1 MRAAAHTS
9 HSESMANVLSNFSND
24 LAAAVARASAGVVS
38 VHGRPRIGTSGLVWR
53 KGFIL
58 TSSEGIRTDDPVKVL
73 FADGRSVDSHL
84 RGRDPGTDLALLEA
98 DTGSVSPL
106 EFTADNQLQAGQIV
120 LAVGRTSNTGPI
132 ASLGILSGVSG
143 EWKTWRGGKINPFVR
158 LDVSVYPT
166 SSGGAAVDASGS
178 LIGLVSTGLS
188 RSSVLAVTRSTID
201 RVAQQLHD
209 KGYVARGFLGIAL
222 QPVALPRD
230 LKQQLSSN
238 QESGILLLGV
248 EPEGPAGAAGLT
260 VGDILLDANGRA
272 ITDPE
277 ILAEVL
283 DNTAIG
289 AAVRFRVARG
299 GALREVEIH
308 IGERPRRGK

>member
-1 MRAAAHTS
+1 
-9 HSESMANVLSNFSND
+9 MANVFTNFSNE
-24 LAAAVARASAGVVS
+24 LAAAVARVSAGVVS

-58 TSSEGIRTDDPVKVL
+58 TSCEGIRIEDPIQVL
-73 FADGRSVDSHL
+73 FPDGRTVDAQL
-84 RGRDPGTDLALLEA
+84 KGRDPGTDLALLAA
-98 DTGSVSPL
+98 DTGNAAPL
-106 EFTADNQLQAGQIV
+106 EFAADNALQAGQIV

-143 EWKTWRGGKINPFVR
+143 EWKTWRGGKLNPFVR

-166 SSGGAAVDASGS
+166 SSGGAAVDASGG

-188 RSSVLAVTRSTID
+188 RSSVLVVTKTTID

-222 QPVALPRD
+222 QPVALPPD
-230 LKQQLSSN
+230 LKQQLQLD

-248 EPEGPAGAAGLT
+248 EPEGPAAKAGLT
-260 VGDILLDANGRA
+260 VGDILLAANGRA
-272 ITDPE
+272 IADPE

-283 DNTAIG
+283 DGTTIG

-299 GALREVEIH
+299 GVLREVEIH
-308 IGERPRRGK
+308 IGERPRRAK